1 MTPVNPFWSEV
12 LQGGLSGYILLAL
25 LLFIIGLAT
34 VMIRRSLL
42 MQFMGVELM
51 LNAANVALLA
61 FARFRNGDVQAT
73 TFYLFIIAVAACEAA
88 VGLAL
93 IVSLYRHRQTTDS
106 DRADALRQ

>member
-1 MTPVNPFWSEV
+1 MTPANAFWTDV
-12 LQGGLSGYILLAL
+12 LQGGLTGYILLAL
-25 LLFIIGLAT
+25 LLFVIGLAT
-34 VMIRRSLL
+34 VLIRRSLL

-93 IVSLYRHRQTTDS
+93 IVGIHRHRQTTDS
-106 DRADALRQ
+106 DRVDALRQ

>member
-1 MTPVNPFWSEV
+1 MTNSFWTDV

-25 LLFIIGLAT
+25 LLFVIGLAT
-34 VMIRRSLL
+34 VLIRRSLL

-73 TFYLFIIAVAACEAA
+73 TFYLLIIAVAACEAA

-93 IVSLYRHRQTTDS
+93 IVGIHRHRHTTDS
-106 DRADALRQ
+106 DRVDALRQ